1 MIGLIG
7 RKMKMDQ
14 IFMANGNVVPVTVI
28 EAGPCPITQVKTKK
42 SDGYDAIQLGF
53 GKRKKPNKPTKGHFR
68 NAKVEATFKLV
79 EMRVKDPSPY
89 KIGSMVSID
98 IFKEGDLVQVTGH
111 TKGRGFAGGVKRWG
125 WAGGPA
131 SHGSCFHRRPG
142 SIGSHTWP
150 GRVWK
155 NRKMP
160 GRYGNERVTIKNLK
174 VIKIEKEKNLLWLR
188 GAVPGPR
195 NGYLVILKGKNGN

>member
-14 IFMANGNVVPVTVI
+14 LFMANGEVVPVTVV
-28 EAGPCPITQVKTKK
+28 EAGPCPITQVKTKET
-42 SDGYDAIQLGF
+42 DGYNAVQLGF
-53 GKRKKPNKPTKGHFR
+53 GNKKRLNKPTKGHL
-68 NAKVEATFKLV
+68 KKSKIESSDKLA
-79 EMRVKDPSPY
+79 EMRIKDPSPY
-89 KIGSMVSID
+89 KIGNILSIE
-98 IFKEGDLVQVTGH
+98 IFKEGELVQIVGC

-131 SHGSCFHRRPG
+131 THGSCFHRRPG
-142 SIGSHTWP
+142 SIGSHTYP

-160 GRYGNERVTIKNLK
+160 GRYGNEQVTIKNLK
-174 VIKIEKEKNLLWLR
+174 VIKIEKDKNLLWLK

-195 NGYLVILKGKNGN
+195 NGYLIIRKTKDGN